1 MVRTSK
7 RKTPKT
13 TLFLNATATFW
24 FSVAVVGQWV
34 FVYYIISFYVGSAL
48 TGNIDSWNN
57 VLQGGIIQ
65 GDVIGNLFL
74 ISHLLMAIIITVGG
88 PLQIIEKLRN
98 KYRLFHRWNGRIYIA
113 TAFVASIGGLYL
125 NFSRENV
132 AGLKMVLGNGLN
144 AAMIMLFAVLALQT
158 ALKRNFIAHRRWAI
172 RLFLVIS
179 GVWFMRIAYGI
190 LAIVTNGSFAGSTEN
205 FDGPY
210 DFFVSFGH
218 TLIPIAILEIY
229 FRVQER
235 SNGRNKILMGTG
247 LILLTLLMAVG
258 IFGAAQIFWLP
269 NL

>member
-1 MVRTSK
+1 MGRTSK
-7 RKTPKT
+7 RKASKA

-24 FSVAVVGQWV
+24 FFVAVVGQWI
-34 FVYYIISFYVGSAL
+34 FVYYIISFYAGSAL
-48 TGNIDSWNN
+48 SGNIDSWNN

-74 ISHLLMAIIITVGG
+74 ISHLLMALIIMVGG

-98 KYRLFHRWNGRIYIA
+98 KYLLFHRWNGKVYIV

-125 NFSRENV
+125 NFTRENV
-132 AGLKMVLGNGLN
+132 AGLQMVLGNGLN
-144 AAMIMLFAVLALQT
+144 AVMIMLFAVLALQT
-158 ALKRNFIAHRRWAI
+158 ARKRNFIAHRRWAL
-172 RLFLVIS
+172 RLFLVVS

-190 LAIVTNGSFAGSTEN
+190 LAIVTSGSFAGSTEN

-229 FRVQER
+229 FLIQER
-235 SNGRNKILMGTG
+235 CNGHSKILMGTG